1 MRYVQQRSF
10 FPWDNREHL
19 TTMQPAASKPST
31 ASPSCCSKHPPAF
44 PESTASPRHTLL
56 TCLTATVHIRLNHAS
71 ILKQKAQ
78 GLEEQQHKQIQKKQ
92 KECID
97 LSQTWIHSVSLK
109 GGQTTPEARTTAPT
123 AVSIQSNR
131 VQLATHELPACKPH
145 EKKKTLSGKCIWG
158 YFLKTMMELC
168 VFLTY
173 SSNIFMD
180 KFAENAPRKSDKTS
194 SKGKMFTN
202 TENNVRKF
210 PSRVRLGLH

>member
-1 MRYVQQRSF
+1 MYNHCILERIEDKEKHNWNWKKRMERPMRYVQQRSF

-145 EKKKTLSGKCIWG
+145 EKNLI
-158 YFLKTMMELC
+158 
-168 VFLTY
+168 
-173 SSNIFMD
+173 
-180 KFAENAPRKSDKTS
+180 R
-194 SKGKMFTN
+194 
-202 TENNVRKF
+202 
-210 PSRVRLGLH
+210 